1 MKNVVNKQHG
11 FTLLELVVVVA
22 VMGLIASL
30 ATEFVVH
37 ESNQARYD
45 LTKERRGNIREAL
58 TEFYDDCAQFPANLD
73 WLVAKSNLDSS
84 SDCGTANA
92 DWAGPYIL
100 DVDFE
105 LGIPVYRDGWGNN
118 NPTYSADFGWKYDRN
133 IAGSDSSVALA
144 TFGLDG
150 DVGAVSANTSSEYKY
165 ELDEGDGYT
174 LLTSPPAG
182 SYYLISVASGAVNVL
197 SCREGAASTG
207 ATTVSMSLCM

>member
-45 LTKERRGNIREAL
+45 LTKERRDNIRAAL
-58 TEFYDDCAQFPANLD
+58 SNYYDDCSDFPDHLD
-73 WLVAKSNLDSS
+73 WLVLKSKVDAISNTE
-84 SDCGTANA
+84 CGNA
-92 DWAGPYIL
+92 SNENWSGPYIL

-105 LGIPVYRDGWGNN
+105 AGAPVYRDGWGNN
-118 NPTYSADFGWKYDRN
+118 APSLSADFGWKFQSS
-133 IAGSDSSVALA
+133 AASVALS

-150 DVGAVSANTSSEYKY
+150 SVGTVSGNTSSEYKY
-165 ELDEGDGYT
+165 ELDEGEGYT
-174 LLTSPPAG
+174 LLTAPVSG

-197 SCREGAASTG
+197 SCREGAAST
-207 ATTVSMSLCM
+207 AASTVSMSNCI

>member
-45 LTKERRGNIREAL
+45 LTKERRDNIQTAL
-58 TEFYDDCAQFPANLD
+58 SNYYDDCSSFPTNLD
-73 WLVAKSNLDSS
+73 WLVLKSKVDAVGNTE
-84 SDCGTANA
+84 CGNTSNEN
-92 DWAGPYIL
+92 WAGPYIL

-105 LGIPVYRDGWGNN
+105 EGSPMYRDGWGNRGVA
-118 NPTYSADFGWKYDRN
+118 PEADFGWKYQN
-133 IAGSDSSVALA
+133 SGASVALS
-144 TFGLDG
+144 TYGLDG
-150 DVGAVSANTSSEYKY
+150 AAGQVSNSSSVEY
-165 ELDEGDGYT
+165 EFERDEGDGYT

-207 ATTVSMSLCM
+207 ATTVSMSLCI